1 VTANGVTLR
10 MTLSEWR
17 HARDL
22 ADAWLA
28 YTLPD
33 PEAPVPPQAQA
44 AIDAAL
50 HSLLAEVESC

>member
-1 VTANGVTLR
+1 
-10 MTLSEWR
+10 MTLSEWP